1 MEIIQYFSLSSS
13 IMVSTTRD
21 GTPKFRSFLGTSST
35 PNVSSFSGIESSMN
49 INEASP
55 NVWPD
60 TKETVR
66 NCDVRSM
73 VSPVVPTVE
82 KNNAFYVSLYH
93 MFKY

>member
-13 IMVSTTRD
+13 IMVSTTLD
-21 GTPKFRSFLGTSST
+21 GTPIHRSLLGTSST

-49 INEASP
+49 INETSS

-60 TKETVR
+60 TKKTVYV
-66 NCDVRSM
+66 CDARS
-73 VSPVVPTVE
+73 VELTTVE
-82 KNNAFYVSLYH
+82 KNNGFYVSLYY